1 MNTFNVGDRVRVVRD
16 AGYYRIKPG
25 DICTVAV
32 VRDSPSRAVLLQ
44 VPGATG
50 DRDHIDRLAFHKDWI
65 ELVEPKAAPAA
76 KVETPDRVR
85 AQHAAERL
93 VADLFDCTRTQARED
108 RLLRHA
114 YRAAYRAFRKCQK
127 EGAP

>member
-1 MNTFNVGDRVRVVRD
+1 MNTFNVGDRVRVVLD
-16 AGYYRIKPG
+16 AGYSRIKPG

-32 VRDSPSRAVLLQ
+32 VRDAPSRCVLLQ

-50 DRDHIDRLAFHKDWI
+50 DRDHIDRLTFCKDWI
-65 ELVEPKAAPAA
+65 ELVEPEAPKA
-76 KVETPDRVR
+76 ETPDRVR

-127 EGAP
+127 DGAP